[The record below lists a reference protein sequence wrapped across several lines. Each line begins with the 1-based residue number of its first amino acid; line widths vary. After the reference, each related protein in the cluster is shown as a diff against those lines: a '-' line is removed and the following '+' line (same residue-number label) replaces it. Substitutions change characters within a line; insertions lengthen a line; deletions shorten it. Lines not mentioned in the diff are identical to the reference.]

1 MAAAP
6 PREVVHSERRGTTV
20 VLTLDSPPVNVLAR
34 PVLEALSE
42 RLSDAEDDP
51 EARVVVLRSAFD
63 RAFAAGADIREMA
76 ELNPERARVH
86 GGRGQAIT
94 RQIERLPLPVIAAVR
109 GVAFGGGCE
118 ICLACDFIIAGEDA
132 QFGQPEINL
141 GVMPGWGG
149 TRRLPRRIGAPLAR
163 RWILTGRP
171 VSAAEAYA
179 QGLVERVV
187 PPADVLP
194 TAIALA
200 EELAT
205 KPPVALAAA
214 KYAILSALD
223 PAIDLG
229 LAYELDLWARL
240 FGTEGQREGMRAF
253 LEKRPPP
260 PATARKDWETVSM
273 GLPWETDAER
283 RSKGKRHKGVTKR
296 LD

>member
-1 MAAAP
+1 MAAP
-6 PREVVHSERRGTTV
+6 PPRELVRSERKGGIV
-20 VLTLDSPPVNVLAR
+20 VLTLDSPPVNVLSR
-34 PVLEALSE
+34 PVLEALE
-42 RLSDAEDDP
+42 VRFNEAEDDP

-63 RAFAAGADIREMA
+63 KAFAAGADIREMA
-76 ELNPERARVH
+76 ELDPGRARVH
-86 GGRGQAIT
+86 GGRGQGIT

-109 GVAFGGGCE
+109 GVALGGGCE
-118 ICLACDFIIAGEDA
+118 ICLACDFIIAGQDA

-149 TRRLPRRIGAPLAR
+149 TRRLPRRIGAPRAR
-163 RWILTGRP
+163 RWIMTGRP
-171 VSAAEAYA
+171 VPAAEAYA
-179 QGLVERVV
+179 QGLVDRVV
-187 PPADVLP
+187 PPADVL
-194 TAIALA
+194 TEALGLA

-214 KYAILSALD
+214 KYAVLSALD

-260 PATARKDWETVSM
+260 PATARKDWETVSV
-273 GLPWETDAER
+273 GLPWEADTVR
-283 RSKGKRHKGVTKR
+283 RSKGKRHKGATKR

>member
-1 MAAAP
+1 MAAP
-6 PREVVHSERRGTTV
+6 PPRELVRSERKGGIV
-20 VLTLDSPPVNVLAR
+20 VLTLDSPPVNVLSR
-34 PVLEALSE
+34 PVLEALE
-42 RLSDAEDDP
+42 VRFNEAEDDP

-63 RAFAAGADIREMA
+63 KAFAAGADIREMA
-76 ELNPERARVH
+76 ELDPGRARVH
-86 GGRGQAIT
+86 GGRGQGIT

-109 GVAFGGGCE
+109 GVALGGGCE
-118 ICLACDFIIAGEDA
+118 ICLACDFIIAGQDA

-149 TRRLPRRIGAPLAR
+149 TRRLPRRIGAPRAR
-163 RWILTGRP
+163 RWIMTGRP
-171 VSAAEAYA
+171 VPAAEAFA
-179 QGLVERVV
+179 QGLVDRVV
-187 PPADVLP
+187 PPADVL
-194 TAIALA
+194 TEALGLA

-214 KYAILSALD
+214 KYAVLSALD

-260 PATARKDWETVSM
+260 PATARKDWETVSV
-273 GLPWETDAER
+273 GLPWEADTVR
-283 RSKGKRHKGVTKR
+283 RSKGKRHKGATKR